1 MEKCYEICHIQI
13 PFEKIVDY
21 RMIDREY
28 IYRPAYFVTNE
39 FLRGKVYH
47 FSHMVPYAAIY
58 DEAEYKSPVKAFKA
72 ITAGQAIAQ
81 EAADGI
87 FGTLGDKLNIKAWKY
102 SKYTCRNQAGRVFT
116 TYIQDVPACVVTPDG
131 KRSEIYPN
139 DELYKELGEP
149 IAPSIEFI
157 PALLILTKD
166 ELFTFYGNHIQ
177 IDAEQEYNRLKQCMY
192 YYEQEKEASAGK
204 KLIDKIKPAVP
215 KIAGPRISIN
225 LPQLGKNANAQRSSL
240 EEFTDMEY
248 ASAAQTS
255 YDSMDLNHDGV
266 VDEKDM
272 ELLKERLKYR

>member
-1 MEKCYEICHIQI
+1 MEKCFEICHIQI
-13 PFEKIVDY
+13 PFEKILDY
-21 RMIDREY
+21 RIIDREY

-81 EAADGI
+81 DAANGI
-87 FGTLGDKLNIKAWKY
+87 FGALGDKLNIKVWKY

-139 DELYKELGEP
+139 DELFKELGEP

-177 IDAEQEYNRLKQCMY
+177 IDAELEYERLKQCLY
-192 YYEQEKEASAGK
+192 YYEQEKETESGA
-204 KLIDKIKPAVP
+204 KLIDKIKPAMP
-215 KIAGPRISIN
+215 KIPAPHVNIN
-225 LPQLGKNANAQRSSL
+225 LPQFGKKAKTPLSSQEKFADADYTPAGQNA
-240 EEFTDMEY
+240 
-248 ASAAQTS
+248 

-266 VDEKDM
+266 VDEKDL
-272 ELLKERLKYR
+272 ELFKEQLKYR